1 MIITDLIAENIL
13 KYASLELNNLPEKGL
28 IAIHGLNE
36 SGKSTIGETICF
48 ALFGR
53 TFSLTSQELDKLIR
67 WGETRC
73 SATLRFRIGD
83 GEHYEITRFFDRD
96 GNQGARL
103 NRVGEQDLPIT
114 RGVEFVDRALQGLLG
129 YGYDEFIESFY
140 LAQREITAPHPHSD
154 AVKAMAGLTSLRMVS
169 DEYHDEIEAQHEE
182 REKIRLQLQET
193 EQELADLNIQP
204 DRLPSMQQEHAELG
218 QSAAQIKDQA
228 DQIEQASIAYQ
239 DALPAIRTAESR
251 RARARFLRFLSLS
264 LAVVLTGAWV
274 LIAYLPANEYVQ
286 GLTNTLS
293 RLIPQWSEAQ
303 LPWLLYGGIGF
314 VVLFLLFW
322 ARVSSLNNRAA
333 KLQRGSPVLAEK
345 LMRLRADAGQT
356 DPVLDIDS
364 MQTGGEST
372 VREATS
378 GEDSTIEEPHH
389 NSGESGSGDTEA
401 NLPPRLD
408 DQQIAALCRRI
419 ESSEAA
425 PAEVRDAVGRELNW
439 MRDRMDDLKQR
450 MDALEQPIWEERQ
463 RLKTAENLT
472 LSQESFEQSMREYER
487 GIQLRELA
495 NDLLHGAIRQLSRR
509 FNQELR
515 DLVGHTLPLFTEDR
529 YEHLQ
534 IDEDLSV
541 RVFSNEKRDFMDLEE
556 ISSGTQRQIMLA
568 VRLALSQELVNRNV
582 ESQQFVFLD
591 EPFAFF
597 DEKRTRKAIQVLP
610 ELSDDITQIWI
621 VTQSFPEDQIFEVPI
636 ACSRGDVRLQAGN

>member
-13 KYASLELNNLPEKGL
+13 KYGSLELNNLPEKGL
-28 IAIHGLNE
+28 VAIHGLNE

-73 SATLRFRIGD
+73 SATVRFRIGD
-83 GEHYEITRFFDRD
+83 GEHYEIARFFDRD

-103 NRVGEQDLPIT
+103 NRVDAPDLPMT

-129 YGYDEFIESFY
+129 YGYNEFIESFY
-140 LAQREITAPHPHSD
+140 LAQREITTPHPHSD
-154 AVKAMAGLTSLRMVS
+154 AVKAMAGLTSLRTVS
-169 DEYHDEIEAQHEE
+169 EEYQDEIETQHEKL
-182 REKIRLQLQET
+182 EKIRLQLEET
-193 EQELADLNIQP
+193 EQALADLNIQP
-204 DRLPSMQQEHAELG
+204 DRLHSMQQEHDELG
-218 QSAAQIKDQA
+218 QSEAQIKDQA

-239 DALPAIRTAESR
+239 DALPAIRATESR
-251 RARARFLRFLSLS
+251 RTRARFLRFLSLS
-264 LAVVLTGAWV
+264 LALVLTGAWA
-274 LIAYLPANEYVQ
+274 LIAGMPDNEYSQ
-286 GLTNTLS
+286 GLTSILS
-293 RLIPQWSEAQ
+293 QQVPQWSEAQ
-303 LPWLLYGGIGF
+303 VPWLLYGGVGF
-314 VVLFLLFW
+314 VVIFLLSW
-322 ARVSSLNNRAA
+322 ARAFSLNNRVAE
-333 KLQRGSPVLAEK
+333 LQRLSPVLAEK
-345 LMRLRADAGQT
+345 LMRLRADAGRN
-356 DPVLDIDS
+356 DPALDVLS
-364 MQTGGEST
+364 MQTGGEPT
-372 VREATS
+372 DMEVTS
-378 GEDSTIEEPHH
+378 VEESTIAEPHH
-389 NSGESGSGDTEA
+389 DSGESGTVDTET
-401 NLPPRLD
+401 NGRPRLD

-419 ESSEAA
+419 ESSEAE
-425 PAEVRDAVGRELNW
+425 PSEVRDAVGRELKW
-439 MRDRMDDLKQR
+439 MRDRMDDLEQR
-450 MDALEQPIWEERQ
+450 MDALEQPIWEEKQ

-472 LSQESFEQSMREYER
+472 LSQNSYEQNASEYES

-495 NDLLHGAIRQLSRR
+495 NDLLSGAIRQLSRR

-568 VRLALSQELVNRNV
+568 VRLALSQELVNSNV
-582 ESQQFVFLD
+582 EGQQFVFLD

-597 DEKRTRKAIQVLP
+597 DEERTRKAIQVLP

-621 VTQSFPEDQIFEVPI
+621 VAQSFPEDQTFEVPI
-636 ACSRGDVRLQAGN
+636 ACARGDDHLQAGS